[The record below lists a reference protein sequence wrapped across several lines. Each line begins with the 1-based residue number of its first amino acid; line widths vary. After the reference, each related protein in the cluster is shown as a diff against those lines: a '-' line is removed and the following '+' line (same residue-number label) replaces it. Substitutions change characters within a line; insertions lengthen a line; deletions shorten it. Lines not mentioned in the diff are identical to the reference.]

1 MLTMKLKSKLLVVIL
16 VLIPI
21 LVSGQETTKVVSKGL
36 TVSVQSAQTD
46 ILVPFFLSGKFIL
59 APVFQFVQA
68 SDVGFDISFGLF
80 AKRFFIDNRNVR
92 PYCGLKAGLGYFNP
106 SSSGASSQ
114 TDFAV
119 GGAVGVEY
127 FFNPNFSLGIEPQLN
142 FYFSDD
148 ESDRFGNPGGTGINT
163 ATALTMSIYF

>member
-1 MLTMKLKSKLLVVIL
+1 MKLKSKLLVVIL

-127 FFNPNFSLGIEPQLN
+127 FFNPNFSL
-142 FYFSDD
+142 
-148 ESDRFGNPGGTGINT
+148 
-163 ATALTMSIYF
+163 